1 MADFC
6 VLGQRPPPHLA
17 GLAQLGHLGASSPL
31 LKSPDSQAP
40 SQTPQQPPPPPPQQQ
55 PSPHG
60 PLHHSPPLRTG
71 QVPPP
76 PPPPPPGALQPLLG
90 PGGLLSPQLSPQ
102 LVRQQLAMAHLIN
115 QQLAVSRLLA
125 HQHPQALNQ
134 QFLNHPPIPRGPSKA
149 GGDHPGSNPSASEV
163 SSEIYQQV
171 RDELKRASVSQAVF
185 ARVAFNRT
193 QVGTQRKVKAKE
205 SGEEVVRGKWEEEE
219 EGDVTEKGNQV
230 SSWIKCMQRF
240 LNLKTEIWHSMALI
254 RQTRPKIPTHISY
267 IIWIISG
274 EKRFTG

>member
-17 GLAQLGHLGASSPL
+17 GLAQLSHLGAGSPL
-31 LKSPDSQAP
+31 LKAGSGDLQVP
-40 SQTPQQPPPPPPQQQ
+40 TQQPPTPQQQ

-71 QVPPP
+71 QVPP

-134 QFLNHPPIPRGPSKA
+134 QFLNHPPIPRGSSKA
-149 GGDHPGSNPSASEV
+149 GDHPGSNPSASEV

-193 QVGTQRKVKAKE
+193 QVGKHVRMGSRRLGDSWESGQENDQRKRRSRVMY
-205 SGEEVVRGKWEEEE
+205 RGWDRAASDGINDKSRMEM
-219 EGDVTEKGNQV
+219 D
-230 SSWIKCMQRF
+230 
-240 LNLKTEIWHSMALI
+240 
-254 RQTRPKIPTHISY
+254 KI
-267 IIWIISG
+267 
-274 EKRFTG
+274 

>member
-1 MADFC
+1 MGLISLTVSSPFLSAAVERDNLADFC

-17 GLAQLGHLGASSPL
+17 GLAQLTHLGVGGPL
-31 LKSPDSQAP
+31 LKAGSGDPQAP
-40 SQTPQQPPPPPPQQQ
+40 AQPPQQPPPPQQQ

-60 PLHHSPPLRTG
+60 PLHHSPPLRSG

-76 PPPPPPGALQPLLG
+76 PPPPPHGALQPLLG

-134 QFLNHPPIPRGPSKA
+134 QFLNHPPIPRGSSKA
-149 GGDHPGSNPSASEV
+149 GGEHPGSNPSAAEV
-163 SSEIYQQV
+163 SSDIYQHV

-193 QVGTQRKVKAKE
+193 QVRK
-205 SGEEVVRGKWEEEE
+205 GHTVVSN
-219 EGDVTEKGNQV
+219 DVRSDSRKIYHN
-230 SSWIKCMQRF
+230 F
-240 LNLKTEIWHSMALI
+240 LS
-254 RQTRPKIPTHISY
+254 
-267 IIWIISG
+267 
-274 EKRFTG
+274 

>member
-1 MADFC
+1 MHGCSSDHTECPFLSIVERDNMADIC
-6 VLGQRPPPHLA
+6 VLGQRPPPHLVS
-17 GLAQLGHLGASSPL
+17 LAQLSHLGASSPL
-31 LKSPDSQAP
+31 LKVGSGDPQGP
-40 SQTPQQPPPPPPQQQ
+40 SQPNQQHPTQQQQ

-60 PLHHSPPLRTG
+60 PLHHSPPLHSS

-76 PPPPPPGALQPLLG
+76 PPHPPGALQPLLG

-134 QFLNHPPIPRGPSKA
+134 QFLNHPPIPRGSSKV
-149 GGDHPGSNPSASEV
+149 GDHAGTNPSASDV
-163 SSEIYQQV
+163 SSEIYQKV

-193 QVGTQRKVKAKE
+193 QVGT
-205 SGEEVVRGKWEEEE
+205 
-219 EGDVTEKGNQV
+219 
-230 SSWIKCMQRF
+230 
-240 LNLKTEIWHSMALI
+240 HS
-254 RQTRPKIPTHISY
+254 RT
-267 IIWIISG
+267 
-274 EKRFTG
+274 F